1 MRYLV
6 VVILSLATF
15 AMSASAQLTKE
26 QQIQKLNLVYHHIRN
41 TYIDDISFEPLVDEA
56 IKATLKE
63 LDPHS
68 QYLTQEQMKVF
79 RERLRGEFAGIGIRY
94 IMHNDTLVVRSVIQD
109 SPASRAGI
117 MPNDRV
123 VSIDGQ
129 GVVGISA
136 DSAQLLMQGEV
147 GSKITIQ
154 TLRRGEDRP
163 RNINIKRDYVESS
176 AIGTSYRVGEVGYIY
191 ITAFSK
197 PIASEVYSAYK
208 DLGDIKSLIIDLRD
222 NGGGALTSAI
232 DLSSMFL
239 AKGDVIVSTEGKD
252 GSDISYIKRGQIDI
266 ATPLVVI
273 INENSASA
281 SEIFAGAI
289 QDHDRGVIIGHTSYG
304 KGLIQK
310 VYDLKDG
317 SGLLLTTSRYK
328 TPSGRIIQRPYSM
341 GRGEE
346 YKRDP
351 MRYTHPDS
359 IAQNPELMYTT
370 LKLGR
375 KVYGGG
381 GITPDIYLDPHQ
393 VEVSPKLSKL
403 YIEGLFEH
411 LAIEIGD
418 RVSHQSMLTQYPTID
433 DFVNSYELDDEL
445 MELFYSYSNS
455 TESDFTQSDIEFIRT
470 MLNASIA
477 EWLYGLWARY
487 YIYNESYDYTL
498 QQALKVANDPNTYG
512 TILSCEDK

>member
-123 VSIDGQ
+123 VSIDGK

-191 ITAFSK
+191 VTAFSK
-197 PIASEVYSAYK
+197 PIASEVYSAYE

-359 IAQNPELMYTT
+359 IAHNPELMFTT

-381 GITPDIYLDPHQ
+381 GITPDIYINDP
-393 VEVSPKLSKL
+393 EIGISTKLAKL
-403 YIEGLFEH
+403 YSDGVFEH
-411 LAIEIGD
+411 VAIEIWD
-418 RVSHQSMLTQYPTID
+418 RLSTKNILKQYPTIENFAAE
-433 DFVNSYELDDEL
+433 FVVESDIF
-445 MELFYSYSNS
+445 ELFYSYTDSVD
-455 TESDFTQSDIEFIRT
+455 SDFTPLDREFIHT
-470 MLNASIA
+470 MIKATMA
-477 EWLYGLWARY
+477 EQIYESWARY
-487 YIYNESYDYTL
+487 YLYCQEYDYTL
-498 QQALKVANDPNTYG
+498 QRALEVANDPNTYG
-512 TILSCEDK
+512 AILSCEDK